1 MDVMKTKFLKQLSTL
16 SFLIV
21 VALSATTF
29 GQALDD
35 QKVVDEFDK
44 ELKCHIHYEIEITT
58 AKLTRADQKRR
69 FLPKTVDLKPGNAAL
84 NYLRASLS
92 FYECLVSMN
101 KSWKLQDKSKWLDC
115 DLKDFPAEEVA
126 ARLNEIDSYCRV
138 FRQIEIATK
147 RRDCRWTSDEQD
159 LGFESSNF
167 SEFRWLRQIS
177 TFNQLRIRHA
187 IATGDFDKANEFI
200 SQGMQMAIH
209 IDQMPCSSAGWDA
222 ERIASQT
229 LKSALE
235 ISSVDGSPNN
245 LHALQTLPATLVHF
259 EPKYETDCDWL
270 DRRFEFLESPTTSNR
285 TPEQWREV
293 YLNAMDQMEQI
304 WAGFIEDD
312 ESKKRKESLEARTGL
327 MLARLYP
334 LAKRELLERGWTEEK
349 VNAMPV
355 GQVVA
360 IQTRFVVDELKRQLY
375 VGRNLPVVEAV
386 KVQQKLQK
394 ELASQGYFASS
405 AHGSFPV
412 TDLYCLYEGQLPS
425 VGRNLSRRIVMMQNI
440 ERLRDFAAK
449 NSSLPTEQQ
458 YFELEM
464 ANDPRTGAAFK
475 YKRES
480 DSTCTLQTGTKPL
493 GLRSGYDIDIRMS
506 IKLKQ

>member
-1 MDVMKTKFLKQLSTL
+1 MKTKFLKQLSTL

-44 ELKCHIHYEIEITT
+44 ELKCRIHYEIEITT

-259 EPKYETDCDWL
+259 ESKYETDFDWL

-360 IQTRFVVDELKRQLY
+360 IQTRFVVDELKR
-375 VGRNLPVVEAV
+375 
-386 KVQQKLQK
+386 

>member
-1 MDVMKTKFLKQLSTL
+1 MKTKFLKQLSTL

-44 ELKCHIHYEIEITT
+44 ELKCRIHYEIEITT

-259 EPKYETDCDWL
+259 ESKYETDFDWL

-334 LAKRELLERGWTEEK
+334 LAKRELLE
-349 VNAMPV
+349 
-355 GQVVA
+355 

-386 KVQQKLQK
+386 KEQQKLQK

-412 TDLYCLYEGQLPS
+412 SDLYCLYEGQLPS
-425 VGRNLSRRIVMMQNI
+425 VGRNLSRRIMMMQNI